1 MYCTN
6 YSALKRNWTLNSYFA
21 LLQKF
26 TIFKSIYSLFARGSP
41 LPCLSVRA
49 QQNRTIKEQIE
60 VEFEFAVPRGRMK
73 YINYSGREAGKLR
86 HWPIYNEDFGRGQR
100 ARALMDD
107 ILWRGHTPIRPQM
120 IDTDSNIMLE
130 ERNLLICSS
139 MGGRYS

>member
-1 MYCTN
+1 M
-6 YSALKRNWTLNSYFA
+6 
-21 LLQKF
+21 
-26 TIFKSIYSLFARGSP
+26 
-41 LPCLSVRA
+41 
-49 QQNRTIKEQIE
+49 KEQIE
-60 VEFEFAVPRGRMK
+60 VEFEFDVPRGRMR
-73 YINYSGREAGKLR
+73 YILYIIADERPESCDTDPL
-86 HWPIYNEDFGRGQR
+86 YNEDFGRGQR